1 MTFDGS
7 NKIFKVG
14 DHTTAGNNTYMSLSD
29 AGGGIELSTV
39 GVGSLGD
46 MRGYSLGTYLSI
58 DDVNEVTRLQSEG
71 NIFLGDD
78 DWVGYGNGTHIQ
90 IDDDAQQI
98 SMSAASGVII
108 SSLSTGGTIDV
119 HASGTGHLIMGVSD
133 VRLKKEI
140 NTISQSLDTI
150 KELRGVTYKWKTE
163 EEGNTRNADN
173 TNDRT
178 EYGFIAQEITGSQ
191 AHKVS
196 FEDQE
201 GFYGVNKT
209 HIIPILVE
217 AIKEL
222 EARVVGL
229 EEELKNK

>member
-1 MTFDGS
+1 MEQSDQIHGYQTF
-7 NKIFKVG
+7 V
-14 DHTTAGNNTYMSLSD
+14 SLIS
-29 AGGGIELSTV
+29 GGGAGIAV
-39 GVGSLGD
+39 DISLFPLD
-46 MRGYSLGTYLSI
+46 TLK
-58 DDVNEVTRLQSEG
+58 TRLQSEG
-71 NIFLGDD
+71 NIFIGDD
-78 DWVGYGNGTHIQ
+78 DWVGYGNGTHIHV
-90 IDDDAQQI
+90 DDDAQQI
-98 SMSAASGVII
+98 SMSAGNGVIV
-108 SSLSTGGTIDV
+108 SSLSTGGSIDV
-119 HASGTGHLIMGVSD
+119 GASSTGHLQVGVSD

-140 NTISQSLDTI
+140 NTISQSLETI

-173 TNDRT
+173 ANDKT

-217 AIKEL
+217 AVKEL